1 MVKLRPWQTECVQKA
16 MNWYQ
21 NANKHFLVNAAP
33 GAGKTIAACVI
44 AQELF
49 EKEVIDCVVLIAPR
63 KAVLEQWTVDFSAIT
78 KRNMLK
84 ITGSDSEPEDYG
96 TDFAATWSA
105 VQGLLPAFQNICRA
119 RKTLVIC
126 DEHHHAAIEA
136 AWGTGAFGAFDQAEH
151 VLVLTGTPI
160 RSDGKE
166 SVWLAYDDKGEI
178 SHPEAGTYSI
188 SYGEAVDLGYCR
200 PITFHRHQGI
210 FSVKLDD
217 EESTSV
223 TVSGGGTP
231 TLPGNLKNLSSLQK
245 ALEFYKLVCTRAL
258 DSKGRP
264 DANSYHGSMIAWGSE
279 KLDDIQCRMPQAAGL
294 VIAPDIQF
302 AEYMAEL
309 IEEIEGEKPFIV
321 HSNVGN
327 PEARI
332 DAFRKSEKR
341 WIVSVGMISEGV
353 DIPRL
358 RILLYMPYAR
368 TELVFRQAM
377 GRVVRNFK
385 NGDDTRAYVVLPT
398 HDDFEKFASRVEDE
412 MSPTAK
418 IDAPQAQSKLCPV
431 CETKNPRNASV
442 CSHCEH
448 VFSNKTPPQKTCGSC
463 DGLNPVNAKECLHC
477 GDSFETA
484 FSVSLREAL
493 RVGVIARGIN
503 ISEEEAKFGEKNA
516 ANLRSQILASGDEKL
531 INILGVLPEEA
542 YGRLASIFNDTVHNQ
557 RTNQ

>member
-16 MNWYQ
+16 MSWFQ
-21 NANKHFLVNAAP
+21 ETNKHFLVNAAP

-44 AQELF
+44 AQQLF
-49 EKEVIDCVVLIAPR
+49 EKELIDCVVLIAPR
-63 KAVLEQWTVDFSAIT
+63 KAVLDQWTIDFRSIT
-78 KRNMLK
+78 NRNMLK
-84 ITGSDSEPEDYG
+84 ITGSDTEPEDYG
-96 TDFAATWSA
+96 TDYAATWSA
-105 VQGLLPAFQNICRA
+105 VQGLLPAFQNICSG

-136 AWGTGAFGAFDQAEH
+136 AWGTGAFGAFEKAQH

-166 SVWLAYDDKGEI
+166 SVWLAYDDKGAI
-178 SHPEAGTYSI
+178 SHPDAGTYSI

-200 PITFHRHQGI
+200 PITFHRHQGV

-217 EESTSV
+217 EASTSV
-223 TVSGGGTP
+223 TVSGGSTP
-231 TLPGNLKNLSSLQK
+231 TLPGNLKNLTSLQK
-245 ALEFYKLVCTRAL
+245 ALEFYKLVCTRSF
-258 DSKGRP
+258 DSEGQP
-264 DANSYHGSMIAWGSE
+264 DINSYHGSMIAWGSE

-309 IEEIEGEKPFIV
+309 IEKIEGEKPFIV

-332 DAFRKSEKR
+332 DAFRKSQKR

-358 RILLYMPYAR
+358 RILLYMPYAK

-377 GRVVRNFK
+377 GRVVRNFQ
-385 NGDDTRAYVVLPT
+385 NNDDTRAYVVIPT
-398 HDDFEKFASRVEDE
+398 HDEFERFAQRVEDE
-412 MSPTAK
+412 MSPTTK
-418 IDAPQAQSKLCPV
+418 SDLSKPTTKVCPV
-431 CETKNPRNASV
+431 CEAVNARNSSS
-442 CSHCEH
+442 CSNCEH
-448 VFSNKTPPQKTCGSC
+448 VFSHKTPPQKTCGVC
-463 DGLNPVNAKECLHC
+463 EGLNPISARECLHC
-477 GDSFETA
+477 GDSFETS

-493 RVGVIARGIN
+493 RVGVISRGMEIT
-503 ISEEEAKFGEKNA
+503 EEEAQYGEKNA
-516 ANLRSQILASGDEKL
+516 DIWRAQILASGDEKL
-531 INILGVLPEEA
+531 INILSRLPEEA
-542 YGRLASIFNDTVHNQ
+542 YGRLATIMETARN
-557 RTNQ
+557 